1 MTKTTISIEF
11 DLSNP
16 VDIILHSEIS
26 ALLYNRQ
33 HLSPEDA
40 VKRVLE
46 GYGLNTEVQF
56 NSAADVEVAGYQV
69 FLKPEKA
76 VPAIIA
82 QKLVENLPD
91 GIELLDIDDLAS
103 HIRHTESGEVLLLDG
118 SVHVNWHREE
128 DNTLHL
134 RTNVSVDGDIV
145 NMHEPAM
152 TNDDIESA
160 VLRGDD
166 IEPEDDIDLD

>member
-11 DLSNP
+11 DLENP

-26 ALLYNRQ
+26 AALYTRQ

-46 GYGLNTEVQF
+46 GYGLTTHVEF
-56 NSAADVEVAGYQV
+56 LDAEDLEVAGSQV
-69 FLKPEKA
+69 FLKPEEA
-76 VPAIIA
+76 IHAIIA
-82 QKLVENLPD
+82 QKLSENLPD
-91 GIELLDIDDLAS
+91 GIELLDIDALAS

-128 DNTLHL
+128 DGTLHL
-134 RTNVSVDGDIV
+134 RTNVSTDGDIV
-145 NMHEPAM
+145 NVHEPAM
-152 TNDDIESA
+152 TNDDT
-160 VLRGDD
+160 
-166 IEPEDDIDLD
+166 EPDED

>member
-46 GYGLNTEVQF
+46 GYGLTEVPF
-56 NSAADVEVAGYQV
+56 YSAADVEVAGSQV
-69 FLKPEKA
+69 FLKPEESRPDVVA
-76 VPAIIA
+76 D
-82 QKLVENLPD
+82 KLSENLP
-91 GIELLDIDDLAS
+91 GGVPEVDLMSLGA
-103 HIRHTESGEVLLLDG
+103 HICHTESGEVLLLDG
-118 SVHVNWHREE
+118 SVHVTWHREE